1 MYVDLYQNLA
11 TKNNW
16 KTKEVVIKRGLLAK
30 MRAISDVVFL
40 KMFLICKPRLLIF
53 HNFQKLRKHNTSTG
67 TRNQISIS
75 TSMLRNKCKINA
87 PALMRGNEINSGFLR
102 PFRASEF

>member
-53 HNFQKLRKHNTSTG
+53 HNFQKLRKHNTSTELVIKS
-67 TRNQISIS
+67 RNPRQCLE
-75 TSMLRNKCKINA
+75 TNA
-87 PALMRGNEINSGFLR
+87 QLMPPLSWGGMRLIVAF
-102 PFRASEF
+102 